1 MQRTFAAAA
10 AAGVE
15 YVVLPP
21 GVDPQAYPPL
31 AKDMVSIAAPTSD
44 GRGVL
49 RLLSPAGQVILISP
63 EQAKAAVTGGG
74 APGNAPGVAPVQ
86 AGLPDVRVRV
96 SEGPTGRLLVLAAE
110 QEAGWKAS
118 VGGKSVPIVPA
129 WGHQVAVSV
138 PPTTSEVT
146 VEYPG
151 TERNLLLLAQ
161 LAAVLF
167 TLLTAVPARRRS

>member
-1 MQRTFAAAA
+1 
-10 AAGVE
+10 
-15 YVVLPP
+15 
-21 GVDPQAYPPL
+21 
-31 AKDMVSIAAPTSD
+31 
-44 GRGVL
+44 
-49 RLLSPAGQVILISP
+49 VILISP

-96 SEGPTGRLLVLAAE
+96 SDGPTGRLLVLAAE

-138 PPTTSEVT
+138 PPASSEVT
-146 VEYPG
+146 VEFPG

-167 TLLTAVPARRRS
+167 TLLTAVPARRRP